1 MSKRTGKPKGRPKGT
16 TNMIRSAEEKER
28 IVLAWRKTN
37 ESQSAFCN
45 GVGLNP
51 RLISVWNRKYEKDGL
66 EGLRSKTGKCGSG
79 NIFSALHT
87 SKKLSEVERLKLEL
101 MKKEIE
107 IERLKKGY
115 MVKGAGSSKEYVPI
129 NKKNLK

>member
-1 MSKRTGKPKGRPKGT
+1 MSKMAGKPKGRPKGA
-16 TNMIRSAEEKER
+16 TNILRTAEEKER
-28 IVLAWRKTN
+28 IVLEWQKTN
-37 ESQSAFCN
+37 QSQGAFCRFR
-45 GVGLNP
+45 GLNA
-51 RLISVWNRKYEKDGL
+51 RLLSVWNRKYEKEGL
-66 EGLRSKTGKCGSG
+66 EGLRSKTGKCGPG

-107 IERLKKGY
+107 IERFKRGY

-129 NKKNLK
+129 SRKNSK

>member
-1 MSKRTGKPKGRPKGT
+1 MSKSTGKTKGRPHGT
-16 TNMIRSAEEKER
+16 TNILRSAEEKER
-28 IVLAWRKTN
+28 IVLEWRTTN
-37 ESQSAFCN
+37 ESQCSFCN
-45 GVGLNP
+45 SRGLNP
-51 RLISVWNRKYEKDGL
+51 RLFSVWNRKYEKDGV

-79 NIFSALHT
+79 NVFSALHN

-115 MVKGAGSSKEYVPI
+115 MVKGVGSSKEYVPI
-129 NKKNLK
+129 SRKNSK

>member
-1 MSKRTGKPKGRPKGT
+1 M
-16 TNMIRSAEEKER
+16 
-28 IVLAWRKTN
+28 
-37 ESQSAFCN
+37 
-45 GVGLNP
+45 
-51 RLISVWNRKYEKDGL
+51 

-79 NIFSALHT
+79 NIFSALHA

-129 NKKNLK
+129 NKKNSK